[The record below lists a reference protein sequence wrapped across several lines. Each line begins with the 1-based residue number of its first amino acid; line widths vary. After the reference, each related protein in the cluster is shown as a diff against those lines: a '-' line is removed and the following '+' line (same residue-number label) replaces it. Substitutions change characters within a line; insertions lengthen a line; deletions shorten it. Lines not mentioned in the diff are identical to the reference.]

1 MLIMFTT
8 GPHATLWPMAQ
19 QSTVA
24 RRIVC
29 RGIGLHS
36 GEAVEIALCPARPGS
51 GIVFVVLGH
60 GGNGSSGA
68 GSGVEIPARV
78 DAIHSSSRATT
89 LALVPD
95 EGLSASASMSVSEA
109 GERCR
114 IATVEHLL
122 ATIFAFE
129 IDNLR
134 IEVSG
139 SEIPAMDG
147 SAAPFVDCLRRAGRT
162 IQAGARD
169 EFSID
174 RPIEIREGD
183 RSIRI
188 DPADE
193 LRISYAIDFDHP
205 CIGRQSF
212 DVTRLDEK
220 VFERDLAPART
231 FGFAHEVEALHRA
244 GLALGG
250 RIENTL
256 VLDDEKVLNEGGL
269 RWPDEFVR
277 HKIVDLIGDLALLG
291 ARPKAHIQVVRGGHR
306 LHHRM
311 VKALRASRAKPSI
324 ARNPRVPV
332 PELPSAM
339 DR

>member
-1 MLIMFTT
+1 MSTL
-8 GPHATLWPMAQ
+8 GPHATLSNMAQ
-19 QSTVA
+19 QSTIA
-24 RRIVC
+24 RKIRC

-36 GEAVEIALCPARPGS
+36 GEEVEIALCPADPGS
-51 GIVFVVLGH
+51 GIVFVALGRS
-60 GGNGSSGA
+60 GNGSVDAGA
-68 GSGVEIPARV
+68 DVEIPACV

-89 LALVPD
+89 LA
-95 EGLSASASMSVSEA
+95 
-109 GERCR
+109 R
-114 IATVEHLL
+114 ISGAPAIGGDGDADDFDSGSGATRRVATVEHLL
-122 ATIFAFE
+122 AAIFAFE

-134 IEVSG
+134 IEVAG

-147 SAAPFVDCLRRAGRT
+147 SAAPFVECLRKAGRT
-162 IQAGARD
+162 TQAGMRD

-174 RPIEIREGD
+174 RPIEISEGD

-188 DPADE
+188 DPAEE

-212 DVTRLDEK
+212 ELTSLDEK

-231 FGFAHEVEALHRA
+231 FGFVHEVEALHRA

-256 VLDDEKVLNEGGL
+256 VLGDDGVLNEGGL
-269 RWPDEFVR
+269 LWPDEFVR

-291 ARPKAHIQVVRGGHR
+291 ARPNVHIQVVRGGHR
-306 LHHRM
+306 LHHQM
-311 VKALRASRAKPSI
+311 VEALRSARGQSATR
-324 ARNPRVPV
+324 RNPRVHEPTS
-332 PELPSAM
+332 P
-339 DR
+339 

>member
-1 MLIMFTT
+1 ML
-8 GPHATLWPMAQ
+8 GEWVQ
-19 QSTVA
+19 QSTIVRRVA
-24 RRIVC
+24 C
-29 RGIGLHS
+29 QGIGLHS
-36 GEAVEIALCPARPGS
+36 GEEVEITLSPAAPGS
-51 GIVFVVLGH
+51 GIVFVALGCDH
-60 GGNGSSGA
+60 RDAGG
-68 GSGVEIPARV
+68 GSGFEISACV

-89 LALVPD
+89 LAVASGANGN
-95 EGLSASASMSVSEA
+95 EGDPV
-109 GERCR
+109 RQ

-129 IDNLR
+129 IDNVR

-147 SAAPFVDCLRRAGRT
+147 SASPFVDWLRSAGRIAQT
-162 IQAGARD
+162 ATRD

-174 RPIEIREGD
+174 APIVIRDGE

-193 LRISYAIDFDHP
+193 LRISYEIDFDHP

-212 DVTRLDEK
+212 EVTGLDEK
-220 VFERDLAPART
+220 VFEEELAAART

-250 RIENTL
+250 RIENTV
-256 VLDDEKVLNEGGL
+256 VLDDEKVLNAEGL

-311 VKALRASRAKPSI
+311 VEALMASRESPSI
-324 ARNPRVPV
+324 ARNPRALAPTST
-332 PELPSAM
+332 SAS

>member
-1 MLIMFTT
+1 
-8 GPHATLWPMAQ
+8 MAQ
-19 QSTVA
+19 QSTIA
-24 RRIVC
+24 RRIPC

-36 GEAVEIALCPARPGS
+36 GEEVEITLCPADPGS
-51 GIVFVVLGH
+51 GIVFVALGHGHGH
-60 GGNGSSGA
+60 GGNGSPGA
-68 GSGVEIPARV
+68 GSNVEIPARV
-78 DAIHSSSRATT
+78 EAIHSSSRATT

-95 EGLSASASMSVSEA
+95 ELLSASVAENGASRRV
-109 GERCR
+109 
-114 IATVEHLL
+114 ATVEHLL

-162 IQAGARD
+162 IQAGVRD

-174 RPIEIREGD
+174 RPIEICEGD

-188 DPADE
+188 DPAEE

-277 HKIVDLIGDLALLG
+277 HKVVDLIGDLALLG

-311 VKALRASRAKPSI
+311 VEALRASRAKPSI
-324 ARNPRVPV
+324 ARNPRVPA
-332 PELPSAM
+332 PALPSAM